1 MIKFDLYAI
10 PIVSEDAT
18 FTFNKKEISFIEK
31 LEYKKTH
38 NVTIPD
44 CGVKVSKTENVF
56 KHKEFL
62 KIESTQKNLRLKIVC
77 THNKFIY
84 IQLYICPA
92 HLGRI
97 LGTEL
102 NLRNRL

>member
-1 MIKFDLYAI
+1 MIKFDLNAI

-44 CGVKVSKTENVF
+44 CG
-56 KHKEFL
+56 
-62 KIESTQKNLRLKIVC
+62 
-77 THNKFIY
+77 
-84 IQLYICPA
+84 
-92 HLGRI
+92 
-97 LGTEL
+97 
-102 NLRNRL
+102 